1 MRILFALSFSILI
14 IGCTTTASQKST
26 PKESRQDTRELH
38 LKQNFA
44 ITVEQSNTGYTPV
57 VPIAPELERDAKKA
71 QESFGQA
78 ITLMQQGQSIEAES
92 LLLSLTEEY
101 PGLSG
106 PWLNL
111 GLIKTQAK
119 EWEYALEHFTKA
131 ITANPQNTYAHT
143 SMGLALREL
152 GRFEEAKAAYL
163 KALEVDQK
171 YAKAQLNM
179 GILADLYL
187 NDLPLALKHY
197 KIYQVLQTKPDKA
210 VSGWIKD
217 LQRRIDRAN
226 KP

>member
-1 MRILFALSFSILI
+1 MRILLALSFSIVI
-14 IGCTTTASQKST
+14 IGCSST
-26 PKESRQDTRELH
+26 PTSKESRKDSRPLH
-38 LKQNFA
+38 LKQNTA
-44 ITVEQSNTGYTPV
+44 ITAQQSNSGYIPG
-57 VPIAPELERDAKKA
+57 VPLAPELERDAKKA
-71 QESFGQA
+71 QESFNQA
-78 ITLMQQGQSIEAES
+78 ITLMQQGQSVEAES
-92 LLLSLTEEY
+92 LLTILTEKH
-101 PGLSG
+101 PKLSG

-111 GLIKTQAK
+111 GLMKAQKK
-119 EWEYALEHFTKA
+119 EWEDALKYFQKA
-131 ITANPQNTYAHT
+131 TTANPQNTYAHT

-152 GRFEEAKAAYL
+152 GRFGEAKAAYL
-163 KALEVDQK
+163 SALKIDQK

-226 KP
+226 KQ